1 MKELD
6 CDPAPEVTR
15 AERETMS
22 YIDELFT
29 RYGSPSE
36 EADIKIW
43 KSRGWL
49 KRPDTCASFD
59 DVRSYDDK
67 AAQLIAECKHLTAQL
82 IEYRQDLAARY
93 NALATMPSKDSVKLE
108 RYNGYNGITYY
119 IRHFTEYE
127 GGTKVETA
135 TEAFP
140 GKERR
145 AAIKRFEELKKE
157 RPGIDYIKDIEKK
170 SWER

>member
-22 YIDELFT
+22 YIDELFA
-29 RYGSPSE
+29 RYGNPSK

-43 KSRGWL
+43 GWL

-59 DVRSYDDK
+59 DVRSYDGK
-67 AAQLIAECKHLTAQL
+67 AARLIAECKHLTAQL

-119 IRHFTEYE
+119 IRYFTEYE
-127 GGTKVETA
+127 DGTKVETA
-135 TEAFP
+135 TESFP
-140 GKERR
+140 GKERH
-145 AAIKRFEELKKE
+145 AAIKRFEELKKA
-157 RPGIDYIKDIEKK
+157 RPGIEYIKDIEKK

>member
-1 MKELD
+1 MNYK
-6 CDPAPEVTR
+6 
-15 AERETMS
+15 
-22 YIDELFT
+22 DELFT
-29 RYGSPSE
+29 RHGSPSR
-36 EADIKIW
+36 EAEIRIL
-43 KSRGWL
+43 SYL
-49 KRPDTCASFD
+49 KRPENCDTYSD
-59 DVRSYDDK
+59 ITYYDK
-67 AAQLIAECKHLTAQL
+67 RAGELIAHCKHLIEQL
-82 IEYRQDLAARY
+82 TEYRQDLAARY

-127 GGTKVETA
+127 DGTKVETA
-135 TEAFP
+135 TETFP

>member
-1 MKELD
+1 
-6 CDPAPEVTR
+6 
-15 AERETMS
+15 MS

-29 RYGSPSE
+29 RYGSPSK

-43 KSRGWL
+43 GWL

-67 AAQLIAECKHLTAQL
+67 AARLIAECKHLTAQL

-127 GGTKVETA
+127 DGTKVETA
-135 TEAFP
+135 TESFS
-140 GKERR
+140 GKERHT
-145 AAIKRFEELKKE
+145 AIKRFEELKKE
-157 RPGIDYIKDIEKK
+157 RPSIEYIKDIEKK